1 MDKLYIEN
9 LANVVVG
16 KVHFLKIDGETL
28 NLVEMIR
35 EAFCKSLALRNL
47 VAKKLVEADKD
58 IKNLKSAL
66 E

>member
-47 VAKKLVEADKD
+47 VAKKLVEAEKD